1 MYGPVRIEGRVQLVQ
16 QPDGKFLHRK
26 TPVASSAISGKA
38 KRVET
43 MDSSKNSTQCLTL
56 LSKLLLG
63 LEDNNVPASPRD
75 REGIGSMVST
85 FSPQDFGELW
95 SLANSHH
102 VIARTFPVLH
112 HAMLAHGHDG
122 AEWVDHALTKERARI
137 RHALSFLFP
146 ICEALQEVGDA
157 IVIKSLDH
165 WPDLGND
172 LDLYS
177 NAEGS
182 AVVAVMQKRFRARP
196 DERSWGDRLA
206 NKRNFIVPGL
216 PELVEVHISRLGQ
229 TGEQVA
235 ITNSLVSRAG
245 AVRFGEQGFEGQ
257 DFRVPAPEDRLIL
270 STLQRMYRHF
280 YLRLCDIADTARL
293 VDSGTIDYSYLK
305 SLAESAGLWDG
316 LATYLVTVSGYVKTY
331 RGEDLPLP
339 SLVTDAAHFGNERV
353 YFKKKFLRI
362 PIFPQAARFYA
373 SEWKRLLLNGD
384 LQSTMRLSL
393 LPGLAAAAALEL
405 KITGS
410 DKGIW

>member
-1 MYGPVRIEGRVQLVQ
+1 
-16 QPDGKFLHRK
+16 
-26 TPVASSAISGKA
+26 
-38 KRVET
+38 
-43 MDSSKNSTQCLTL
+43 MDSSKNSTKCLTL

-63 LEDNNVPASPRD
+63 LPDNNVPASPKH
-75 REGIGSMVST
+75 REDIGRMVST

-102 VIARTFPVLH
+102 VIARTFPILH
-112 HAMLAHGHDG
+112 QAMLAHGHDR

-146 ICEALQEVGDA
+146 ICAALKEVGDV

-182 AVVAVMQKRFRARP
+182 DVVAVMQNRFKARP

-245 AVRFGEQGFEGQ
+245 TVRFGDQGFDGQ
-257 DFRVPAPEDRLIL
+257 NFRVPAPEDRLIL

-305 SLAESAGLWDG
+305 NLAESAGLWDG

-331 RGEDLPLP
+331 RGEDLALP